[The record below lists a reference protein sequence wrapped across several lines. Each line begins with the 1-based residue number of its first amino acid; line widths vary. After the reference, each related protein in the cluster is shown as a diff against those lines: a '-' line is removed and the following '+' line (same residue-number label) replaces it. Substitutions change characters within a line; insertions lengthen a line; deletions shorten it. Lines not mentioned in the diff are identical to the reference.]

1 MIPRLALAVTLM
13 LGVASTAGAQP
24 SVLADTAWIHTTDTR
39 LFLELRG
46 QASQGPI
53 LLFLHGGP
61 GNAFGLVAFRAYAGP
76 ALEARALV
84 GYLHQRGVIRS
95 PAVPESSLTVAN
107 HVRDVVATIDYLAHR
122 FPARPIVLVGHSW
135 GGLLAALVALE
146 GPRALAGVVNA
157 AGPFDIPATMRASF
171 DETLAWAKAAAR
183 PDVVQALEA
192 LGPPPYDRMEQQVEL
207 SKHASSGNGGIG
219 GRIQPTVL
227 LGREP
232 FRQIDPTW
240 SDQQLAIAG
249 AMLRELYQIETASRL
264 GAVRVPL
271 LVLAGRRDLI
281 TPASSIQG
289 GYAAWGGA
297 KRWVEL
303 ADSHHL
309 VFIDETD
316 EFVRAILEFVDWV
329 REVSGVL
336 AGLP

>member
-1 MIPRLALAVTLM
+1 MISRLALGLSLM
-13 LGVASTAGAQP
+13 LGLARTAGAQASP
-24 SVLADTAWIHTTDTR
+24 LADTAWVHATDTR

-46 QASQGPI
+46 QATEGPI

-76 ALEARALV
+76 ALESRALV
-84 GYLHQRGVIRS
+84 AYLHQRGVIRS

-107 HVRDVVATIDYLAHR
+107 HVGDVVATIDYLDHR
-122 FPARPIVLVGHSW
+122 FPGRPIVLVGHSW

-146 GPRALAGVVNA
+146 NPRALAGVVNA

-171 DETLAWAKAAAR
+171 DETLAWAKAAER
-183 PDVVQALEA
+183 QDVVRALDA
-192 LGPPPYDRMEQQVEL
+192 LGPPPYDRMEQQIEL

-232 FRQIDPTW
+232 FRQMDPAW
-240 SDQQLAIAG
+240 SDQQLSIAG
-249 AMLRELYQIETASRL
+249 AMLREFYQIETSSRL
-264 GAVRVPL
+264 GAVKVPL

-281 TPASSIQG
+281 TPASSVRR
-289 GYAAWGGA
+289 GYAAWGGP
-297 KRWVEL
+297 KRWVDL

-309 VFIDETD
+309 VFIDEPD
-316 EFVRAILEFVDWV
+316 ECVRAILEFVDGFV
-329 REVSGVL
+329 R
-336 AGLP
+336 